1 MSNYIMSQ
9 IMRDQENGMQ
19 NKRKPGEN
27 LEYAEPLNNTLDK
40 LIVEFN
46 KNTSERMQAEEM
58 LGIVPEDTRIRHI
71 SDLEKIKSQELAE
84 TENKEEKSSDSQE
97 TFESI
102 INEIKENEQL
112 MEVAIRHA
120 DEMSVLVKNA
130 VMRYLDPNKPNKNGI
145 LMNNIPDVL
154 MASARLLDL
163 SINGRSKLAAMKK
176 MRAGV
181 LKDSLGGK
189 SSNNEINLALLL
201 GDDE

>member
-1 MSNYIMSQ
+1 MSNYIISQ
-9 IMRDQENGMQ
+9 IMRDQENGVQ
-19 NKRKPGEN
+19 NKKKPGEN

-40 LIVEFN
+40 LITEFN

-71 SDLEKIKSQELAE
+71 SDLEKIRSQELVLE
-84 TENKEEKSSDSQE
+84 DKEEKKDDSQE

-102 INEIKENEQL
+102 MSEIKENEQL

-130 VMRYLDPNKPNKNGI
+130 VVRYLDPNKPNKNGI

-189 SSNNEINLALLL
+189 SSNGELNLAVLL